1 MNGGLVI
8 TLAAERLFSLWGIP
22 VTNSLVA
29 YWFIIIALL
38 LGAFLIGRSLKL
50 SPGKMQGGIEMFF
63 EYVLKMMEDT
73 LGTRQLA
80 LRYFPLVATI
90 FIFIL
95 AANWLE
101 FFPIFGTITVHGVA
115 LLHTP
120 TADLNVTIALALI
133 SFFVIEISGI
143 AALGVLKYGGKFV
156 NIHGGAM
163 GFIVGLLEI
172 VGNLARIISFS
183 FRLFGAIFAGEVLLL
198 VIAHFLPYI
207 ASVPFMAFEAFI
219 GLLQAGVFA
228 ILTMAFIKLA
238 ISVQH

>member
-29 YWFIIIALL
+29 YWLIIIALL

-50 SPGKMQGGIEMFF
+50 SPGKIQAGIEMFF

-80 LRYFPLVATI
+80 PRYFPLVATI

-101 FFPIFGTITVHGVA
+101 LFPTVGPIPVHCVA

-120 TADLNVTIALALI
+120 TSDLNVTIALALI

-143 AALGVLKYGGKFV
+143 AALGILKYGGKFV
-156 NIHGGAM
+156 NIHDGAI
-163 GFIVGLLEI
+163 GFVVGLLEI
-172 VGNLARIISFS
+172 IGNLARIISFS

-238 ISVQH
+238 ISAQH

>member
-22 VTNSLVA
+22 VTNSLIA
-29 YWFIIIALL
+29 YWLIIVALL

-50 SPGKMQGGIEMFF
+50 SPGKVQAGVEMFF
-63 EYVLKMMEDT
+63 EYVLKMMEDM
-73 LGTRQLA
+73 LGTRELA

-95 AANWLE
+95 AANWFE
-101 FFPIFGTITVHGVA
+101 FLPIIGSITANGVP

-133 SFFVIEISGI
+133 AFFVIEISGI
-143 AALGVLKYGGKFV
+143 AALGILKYGGKFV
-156 NIHGGAM
+156 NIHNGAI

-172 VGNLARIISFS
+172 IGNLARIISFS

-207 ASVPFMAFEAFI
+207 ASVPFMAFEVFI